1 MVELETLNTKEIY
14 LIYISEVNMARK
26 SKFDS
31 HAATPKQNQETTAF
45 LDVVTS
51 KKMDF
56 SDVPLATQ
64 FKIIRRCARAMRWEN
79 LFYFLTHENYPL
91 CSTAWQIVLP
101 YFRTTYALQNPNNI
115 KKLISYIRKNTN
127 KATAY
132 GVCILISVMGEECK
146 NAFLEGLNSDVD
158 GEPSNIFLS
167 IADTGL
173 LSPKFAPYLDD
184 KFITEGFMEK
194 LYASNPTP
202 AYVEAFQKRYT
213 ALEKSRLNERADMPK
228 PKPNYEGAI

>member
-1 MVELETLNTKEIY
+1 
-14 LIYISEVNMARK
+14 MARK

-31 HAATPKQNQETTAF
+31 HAETSKQIKESAAF
-45 LDVVTS
+45 LNLVAS
-51 KKMDF
+51 KKLEF
-56 SDVPLATQ
+56 SNAPLDSQLAVVL
-64 FKIIRRCARAMRWEN
+64 RSARIMCWAN
-79 LFYFLTHENYPL
+79 LYYFLTHENYQL
-91 CSTAWQIVLP
+91 CSTAWQMVLP
-101 YFRTTYALQNPNNI
+101 HFKNTSALQKTKNI
-115 KKLISYIRKNTN
+115 KELIVYIRKNTN

-132 GVCILISVMGEECK
+132 GVCTLMSVMDEKCK
-146 NAFLEGLNSDVD
+146 DAFLEGLNSQVD

-173 LSPKFAPYLDD
+173 MSATFAPYLDD
-184 KFITEGFMEK
+184 KFITEGFMQK